1 MTADL
6 PRVRVV
12 VLTFDG
18 GQMTIDCLASIRA
31 LDWPT
36 DRIEVVLV
44 DNGSLDD
51 VAERVRAEFPEVIVL
66 EPLENLGFAG
76 GCNLGIRYDV
86 DGVLADSYDYVA
98 LVNNDATVDRF
109 WLRELTAT
117 MSQSSDVG
125 GVASKMLF
133 DARYAP
139 IRLSIAETVGDRRR
153 DELGICITSIRVNG
167 ERRDDIVQ
175 FDEGFHGAVDPDR
188 AR

>member
-51 VAERVRAEFPEVIVL
+51 VAERVRAEFPEVVVL

-76 GCNLGIRYDV
+76 GCNLGIRHGI
-86 DGVLADSYDYVA
+86 DGRLADHVDHIA
-98 LVNNDATVDRF
+98 LLNNDATVDPR
-109 WLRELTAT
+109 WLRRLVERMESAA
-117 MSQSSDVG
+117 DIG

-133 DARYAP
+133 ADRFHGITLAVAGVDDADPGKALGVCLAAVR
-139 IRLSIAETVGDRRR
+139 VGD
-153 DELGICITSIRVNG
+153 E
-167 ERRDDIVQ
+167 RDDDRLR
-175 FDEGFHGAVDPDR
+175 FDEG
-188 AR
+188 